1 MIINKLDRH
10 RLIIILLGL
19 AHGIADAAAGFL
31 IIRLAMS
38 PPVGA
43 GLTILTYQFLAFAT
57 QPIVGL
63 IIDRYHRARAGV
75 IISLLATAVGLLLR
89 SISPSLTILLAG
101 LGSAAFHV
109 SAGSIVAVTA
119 KKSVVPFGWFT
130 APGVIGLALGGTL
143 ALNTPTDSYILV
155 AIVTIALFLNL
166 LLPPQTSL
174 EPQPDRPES
183 SKSAIPLAG
192 KEGIGLLL
200 LGAIAVR
207 SLVWNLVDAV
217 HQSDRQILLYLALA
231 AGAGKI
237 AGGILAD
244 RIGWRQWGTIALLG
258 AAICLNYGSQ
268 RLELLLLG
276 VALLQSVTP
285 IALAAT
291 ISICPGLPAT
301 GSGLALGL
309 AIAIGGILFLVC
321 PQPNV
326 PAIYLSAIALLALV
340 LLYYSLGDRYSTAER
355 D

>member
-1 MIINKLDRH
+1 MIINKIDRD

-19 AHGIADAAAGFL
+19 AHGIADAAAGLL

-38 PPVGA
+38 PSVGA
-43 GLTILTYQFLAFAT
+43 GLTILTYQFLAFGT

-63 IIDRYHRARAGV
+63 IIDRHHRARAGV
-75 IISLLATAVGLLLR
+75 IISLLATAVGLSVR

-119 KKSVVPFGWFT
+119 KKSIVPFGWFT
-130 APGVIGLALGGTL
+130 APGVVGLVLGGTL
-143 ALNTPTDSYILV
+143 ALNTPSDNYIL
-155 AIVTIALFLNL
+155 AALAAIALSLNL
-166 LLPPQTSL
+166 LLPSQSSL
-174 EPQPDRPES
+174 ERLLDRPEPS
-183 SKSAIPLAG
+183 ELAIPLAG

-244 RIGWRQWGTIALLG
+244 RIGWRQWGTIALIG
-258 AAICLNYGSQ
+258 AAICLNYGTQ
-268 RLELLLLG
+268 RQELLLLG

-285 IALAAT
+285 LALAAT
-291 ISICPGLPAT
+291 ISLCPGLPAT

-309 AIAIGGILFLVC
+309 AIAIGGIICIILPPSLSTTSYSSAIVLV
-321 PQPNV
+321 
-326 PAIYLSAIALLALV
+326 ALGLLLSAIVNPATHT
-340 LLYYSLGDRYSTAER
+340 RQ
-355 D
+355 

>member
-1 MIINKLDRH
+1 MIINKRDRH
-10 RLIIILLGL
+10 QLIITALGV
-19 AHGIADAAAGFL
+19 AHGIADAAAGLL

-38 PPVGA
+38 PSVGA
-43 GLTILTYQFLAFAT
+43 GLTILTYQFLAFGT

-63 IIDRYHRARAGV
+63 IIDRHRRARMGV
-75 IISLLATAVGLLLR
+75 IISLFATAVGLLVR

-101 LGSAAFHV
+101 FGSAAFHV

-119 KKSVVPFGWFT
+119 KKSIVPFGWFT

-143 ALNTPTDSYILV
+143 ALNTPTDNYLLVALV
-155 AIVTIALFLNL
+155 AISLVLNL
-166 LLPPQTSL
+166 ILPPQSSL
-174 EPQPDRPES
+174 EPQPNRSELS
-183 SKSAIPLAG
+183 SELAIPLAG

-217 HQSDRQILLYLALA
+217 HQSDRQTLLYLALA

-244 RIGWRQWGTIALLG
+244 RIGWRQWGTLALLG
-258 AAICLNYGSQ
+258 AAICLNYGTQ
-268 RLELLLLG
+268 RQELLLLG

-285 IALAAT
+285 IALAIT
-291 ISICPGLPAT
+291 ISLCPGLPAT

-309 AIAIGGILFLVC
+309 AIAIGGIFFLLF

-326 PAIYLSAIALLALV
+326 PTIYLSAIALLALV
-340 LLYYSLGDRYSTAER
+340 LLYYSLDRHSVTDR

>member
-1 MIINKLDRH
+1 MIITKFARH
-10 RLIIILLGL
+10 NPTIVLLSL
-19 AHGIADAAAGFL
+19 AHGIADAAAGLL

-38 PPVGA
+38 PSITA
-43 GLTILTYQFLAFAT
+43 GLTIFTYQLLAFGT

-63 IIDRYHRARAGV
+63 IIDRHHRARSGV
-75 IISLLATAVGLLLR
+75 ILSLLATAVGLLCR

-119 KKSVVPFGWFT
+119 KKSIVPFGWFT
-130 APGVIGLALGGTL
+130 APGVVGLALGGTL
-143 ALNTPTDSYILV
+143 ALNTPTDTYIL
-155 AIVTIALFLNL
+155 IALTAIAL
-166 LLPPQTSL
+166 LLQLMLPPQSSL
-174 EPQPDRPES
+174 EPQPERPES
-183 SKSAIPLAG
+183 SKLAIPLAG

-244 RIGWRQWGTIALLG
+244 RIGWRQWGTIALIS

-309 AIAIGGILFLVC
+309 AIAIGGIFFLVC

-340 LLYYSLGDRYSTAER
+340 LLYYSLDRHSVTDR

>member
-1 MIINKLDRH
+1 MIINNIDRD
-10 RLIIILLGL
+10 RTTIAWLGL
-19 AHGIADAAAGFL
+19 AHGIADAAAGLL

-38 PPVGA
+38 PSIGA
-43 GLTILTYQFLAFAT
+43 GLTILTYQLLAFAT

-63 IIDRYHRARAGV
+63 IIDRHHRARAGV
-75 IISLLATAVGLLLR
+75 ILSLLATAVGLLAR

-101 LGSAAFHV
+101 FGSAAFHV

-119 KKSVVPFGWFT
+119 KKSIVPFGWFT
-130 APGVIGLALGGTL
+130 APGVVGLALGGTL
-143 ALNTPTDSYILV
+143 ALNIPTDNYILAALV
-155 AIVTIALFLNL
+155 AIALVLHL
-166 LLPPQTSL
+166 LLPPQSSL
-174 EPQPDRPES
+174 ESQPNRPES
-183 SKSAIPLAG
+183 SELAIPLAG
-192 KEGIGLLL
+192 KESIGLLL

-244 RIGWRQWGTIALLG
+244 RCGWRQWGTIALLG

-268 RLELLLLG
+268 RQELLLLG

-285 IALAAT
+285 LALAAT
-291 ISICPGLPAT
+291 ISLCPGLPAT

-309 AIAIGGILFLVC
+309 AIAIGGVFFLVC

-326 PAIYLSAIALLALV
+326 PAIYLSAIAVLALV
-340 LLYYSLGDRYSTAER
+340 LLYYSIDRHSVTRR

>member
-1 MIINKLDRH
+1 MIITKLDRH
-10 RLIIILLGL
+10 KLTITLVSL
-19 AHGIADAAAGFL
+19 AHGIADAAAGLL

-38 PPVGA
+38 PSVGA
-43 GLTILTYQFLAFAT
+43 GLTILTYQLLAFAT

-63 IIDRYHRARAGV
+63 IIDRHHRARSGV
-75 IISLLATAVGLLLR
+75 ILSLLATAVGLLVR

-119 KKSVVPFGWFT
+119 KKSIVPFGWFT

-143 ALNTPTDSYILV
+143 ALNTPTDSCILI
-155 AIVTIALFLNL
+155 AIVTIAFFLNL
-166 LLPPQTSL
+166 LLPPQSSL
-174 EPQPDRPES
+174 EPPPDRLES
-183 SKSAIPLAG
+183 SKLAIPLAG

-217 HQSDRQILLYLALA
+217 HQSDQQILLYLALA
-231 AGAGKI
+231 GGAGKI

-258 AAICLNYGSQ
+258 AAICLNYGNQ
-268 RLELLLLG
+268 RQLLLLG

-291 ISICPGLPAT
+291 ISLCPGLPAT

-309 AIAIGGILFLVC
+309 AIAIGGILCIILPPSLATTSYPSAIVLVALGL
-321 PQPNV
+321 Q
-326 PAIYLSAIALLALV
+326 LSAIVNLATQR
-340 LLYYSLGDRYSTAER
+340 SRH
-355 D
+355 

>member
-1 MIINKLDRH
+1 MIINKIDRH

-19 AHGIADAAAGFL
+19 AHGIADAAAGLL

-38 PPVGA
+38 PSVGA
-43 GLTILTYQFLAFAT
+43 GLTILTYQLLAFAT

-63 IIDRYHRARAGV
+63 IIDRHHRARSGV
-75 IISLLATAVGLLLR
+75 ILSLLATAVGLLCR

-101 LGSAAFHV
+101 FGSAAFHV

-119 KKSVVPFGWFT
+119 KKSIVPFGWFT
-130 APGVIGLALGGTL
+130 APGVVGLALGGTL
-143 ALNTPTDSYILV
+143 ALNTSTDSYIL
-155 AIVTIALFLNL
+155 IALTAIAFLL
-166 LLPPQTSL
+166 HLQLPPQSSL

-183 SKSAIPLAG
+183 GKLAIPLAG

-217 HQSDRQILLYLALA
+217 HQSDRQLLLYLALA

-237 AGGILAD
+237 VGGILAE
-244 RIGWRQWGTIALLG
+244 RIGWRQWGTIALIS

-285 IALAAT
+285 LALAAT
-291 ISICPGLPAT
+291 ISLCPGLPAT

-309 AIAIGGILFLVC
+309 AIAIGGTFFLIC

-340 LLYYSLGDRYSTAER
+340 LLYYSLDRHSATDR

>member
-1 MIINKLDRH
+1 MIISRLNRH
-10 RLIIILLGL
+10 KLIIVLLSL
-19 AHGIADAAAGFL
+19 AHGIADAAAGLL
-31 IIRLAMS
+31 IVRLAMS
-38 PPVGA
+38 PSVTA
-43 GLTILTYQFLAFAT
+43 GLTIFTYQILAFGT

-63 IIDRYHRARAGV
+63 IIDRHHRARSGV
-75 IISLLATAVGLLLR
+75 ILALLTIAFGLLCR
-89 SISPSLTILLAG
+89 SISPSLTILLTG

-119 KKSVVPFGWFT
+119 KKSIVPFGWFT
-130 APGVIGLALGGTL
+130 APGVVGLALGGTL
-143 ALNTPTDSYILV
+143 ALNTPTDSYIL
-155 AIVTIALFLNL
+155 IALAAIAL
-166 LLPPQTSL
+166 LLHLQLPPQTSL
-174 EPQPDRPES
+174 EPQLERPES
-183 SKSAIPLAG
+183 GKLTIPLAG

-258 AAICLNYGSQ
+258 AAICLNYGSH

-285 IALAAT
+285 LALAAT
-291 ISICPGLPAT
+291 ISLCPGLPAT

-309 AIAIGGILFLVC
+309 AIAIGGTLFLIS
-321 PQPNV
+321 PQPNI
-326 PAIYLSAIALLALV
+326 PAIYLSAIALVALV
-340 LLYYSLGDRYSTAER
+340 LLYYSIDRHSITDR